1 MNAKDRFTGKADTY
15 ARFRPDYPAA
25 YLDYLTSACG
35 LGRGS
40 RVADIGAGTG
50 ILSVQLLERGFTVYA
65 VEPNADMRAQA
76 ETRMSADPGYTSVA
90 ASAEETGLAAGSA
103 ELVTAAQAF
112 HWFDKPRF
120 RAECQRIL
128 KPGAYVSLV
137 WNSRDPNSGFIQE
150 NLEICRRLCHGF
162 AGFSGGLQEDRSDFY
177 SFYQDGKFEFRQFS
191 HPLTYDLQGFLG
203 RNLSSSYAPG
213 PDGENYRPFVEQLT
227 ELFNAYSEDGLLQM
241 PNLTNSY
248 LGRV

>member
-1 MNAKDRFTGKADTY
+1 MNTKEKFTGKADTY
-15 ARFRPDYPAA
+15 AKFRPDYPAA
-25 YLDYLTSACG
+25 YLNYLTSACG

-40 RVADIGAGTG
+40 HVADIGAGTG
-50 ILSVQLLERGFTVYA
+50 ILSSQLLERGFTVYA

-76 ETRMSADPGYTSVA
+76 EARMSADPSYISVA
-90 ASAEETGLAAGSA
+90 ASAEATGLAAASVD
-103 ELVTAAQAF
+103 LVTAAQAF

-128 KPGAYVSLV
+128 RPGACVSLV
-137 WNSRDPNSGFIQE
+137 WNSRDLNSSFIQE
-150 NLEICRRLCHGF
+150 SLEICRRLCPGF
-162 AGFSGGLQEDRSDFY
+162 VGFSGGIQEDQSDFY
-177 SFYQDGKFEFRQFS
+177 SFYQDGKFEFRQFP

-203 RNLSSSYAPG
+203 RSLSSSYAPG

-227 ELFNAYSEDGLLQM
+227 ELFYAYSKDGLLQM